1 MVSAQDKIIYVAN
14 KLGLSTLK
22 DMQATTRIVY
32 DQNTTAAGT
41 FTFFEQ
47 VNTRTFPNT
56 NIPQN
61 QFEVNEC
68 LLVESIDFII
78 PADATGVAY
87 GPLTTTVAVRFN
99 LIIGNKIVI
108 KDAICELNNA
118 MFTGAVQATYYLE
131 GVGLLIPPQVEFK
144 VEAVVYNPQT
154 RAASTS
160 RLGCVLAGTGV
171 LLNFQNTL

>member
-47 VNTRTFPNT
+47 ANARTFPNT
-56 NIPQN
+56 NVPGN
-61 QFEVNEC
+61 QFEVNEAM
-68 LLVESIDFII
+68 LVESVDFII
-78 PADATGVAY
+78 PAAADGVAY
-87 GPLTTTVAVRFN
+87 GPLTTTVAVRWN

-108 KDAICELNNA
+108 KDAICELNNSA
-118 MFTGAVQATYYLE
+118 FAGATQATYYLE
-131 GVGLLIPPQVEFK
+131 GVGILIPPQVEYK

-154 RAASTS
+154 RVAATS